1 MKQLWIKRFRIFIRR
16 YVLAIIMLFLPFLL
30 EIIFSSIIPS
40 NSTLINSIRGVVKNY
55 GSYELTPYN
64 YSTQTVPYSLTSSA
78 PTTNI
83 ESYLNARFSNA
94 ITLEKVSSNLN
105 DYVLDKR
112 KNDIKNLVRNYY
124 MGMSLNLSSADKLYA
139 TIYFSSM
146 AYHSSAN
153 ILNEIDNLI
162 LYVASNY
169 TSQYKIN
176 TINAPLASNTSLSSS
191 NQLLEVLPCLDT
203 MPFSLL
209 NFINSIIVA
218 LMIGFMVM
226 HVGRERNNGS
236 KQLQMLS
243 GIHYATYWLSN
254 YCFDLIV
261 YFFNVSSI
269 VLALKI
275 INAIKK
281 DTTNELYS
289 IAGSDNLGYLY
300 LLLLFSMFSWCT
312 LAYIWSFLF
321 KANIMGFVVLAL
333 VLGILGFLDMI
344 LVFVQILIVTSNSNK
359 SNGLSDLIAGIRGL
373 MAFLFPN
380 ITIKRGIYDLKIRSN
395 SYCIDAVNEI
405 LDSKLNLNSFFFL
418 IKKF

>member
-300 LLLLFSMFSWCT
+300 LLCCFRCFRGVRWLIFGRFCSKRILWALLCW
-312 LAYIWSFLF
+312 L
-321 KANIMGFVVLAL
+321 
-333 VLGILGFLDMI
+333 
-344 LVFVQILIVTSNSNK
+344 
-359 SNGLSDLIAGIRGL
+359 
-373 MAFLFPN
+373 
-380 ITIKRGIYDLKIRSN
+380 
-395 SYCIDAVNEI
+395 
-405 LDSKLNLNSFFFL
+405 
-418 IKKF
+418 